1 MRKSRKIVQ
10 LCSFGVKLSEFND
23 FAGVSSALT
32 HASFDNIL
40 RQNPFFVSPGCIIR
54 MYRSPLVLE

>member
-1 MRKSRKIVQ
+1 MIRKSGKIVQ
-10 LCSFGVKLSEFND
+10 LCSFGVNLSEFND

-40 RQNPFFVSPGCIIR
+40 RQNPFLFRQVI
-54 MYRSPLVLE
+54 